1 LNNKR
6 DQLNALTVNLPSQ
19 NFKASQTTKFKHI
32 NSIIFDT
39 PPATPKPAVICSC
52 RQHGNVA
59 NTLLRDKYMK
69 KIINSLLLLL
79 SMTFSYHSMALVKGA
94 DISWISQMED
104 SGYEF
109 YNDWGYRQDV
119 LSILRDHGMS
129 AVRLR
134 VWVNPSDGYYSS
146 IDDVIIKAQWA
157 KAANMDVMIDFH
169 YSDTWADPGNQWKP
183 SAWSSLSF
191 EQLMGEVWSYT
202 KTSLEALRNAGI
214 TPKWIQVGNE
224 TNNGML
230 WYEGMA
236 SNNMRNYAWLF
247 NSGRNAAKEVFP
259 DAKVIV
265 HLANC
270 HDNANFRWIFDGLQA
285 NNAWWDVI
293 GASSYPTNASGLSWQ
308 QANSQCLANLN
319 DMVERYGSEVMISEI
334 GVPWDHP
341 EAKTIVA
348 DMISKV
354 RQVKQNKGLGIFYW
368 EPQAYSWQGY
378 TLGAWNPY
386 TMQPTTTLDAFLE

>member
-1 LNNKR
+1 MN
-6 DQLNALTVNLPSQ
+6 
-19 NFKASQTTKFKHI
+19 
-32 NSIIFDT
+32 
-39 PPATPKPAVICSC
+39 
-52 RQHGNVA
+52 
-59 NTLLRDKYMK
+59 NTLKALA
-69 KIINSLLLLL
+69 IFGSLVT
-79 SMTFSYHSMALVKGA
+79 SSYSLAFIKGA
-94 DISWISQMED
+94 DISWITQMED

-119 LSILRDHGMS
+119 LSILRDHGMN

-146 IDDVIIKAQWA
+146 LDDVIVKAQWA
-157 KAANMDVMIDFH
+157 KDANMDVMIDFH

-183 SAWSSLSF
+183 SQWQQLSF
-191 EQLMGEVWSYT
+191 EDLMGQVWSYT
-202 KTSLEALRNAGI
+202 RDSLNALKAAGI

-230 WYEGMA
+230 WNDGMA

-270 HDNANFRWIFDGLQA
+270 HDNANFRWIFDGLQS
-285 NNAWWDVI
+285 NSAWWDVI
-293 GASSYPTNASGLSWQ
+293 GASSYPKNATGLTWQ
-308 QANSQCLANLN
+308 EANNQCLSNLN
-319 DMVERYGSEVMISEI
+319 DMVERYGTEVMITEI
-334 GVPWDHP
+334 GVPWDDP
-341 EAKTIVA
+341 QAKTIIA
-348 DMISKV
+348 DMFQKV
-354 RQVKQNKGLGIFYW
+354 RSIKQGKGIGIFYW

-378 TLGAWNPY
+378 TLGAWDPN
-386 TMQPTTTLDAFLE
+386 TRQPTQALNAFID

>member
-1 LNNKR
+1 MN
-6 DQLNALTVNLPSQ
+6 
-19 NFKASQTTKFKHI
+19 
-32 NSIIFDT
+32 
-39 PPATPKPAVICSC
+39 
-52 RQHGNVA
+52 
-59 NTLLRDKYMK
+59 NTLKTLA
-69 KIINSLLLLL
+69 IFGSLIT
-79 SMTFSYHSMALVKGA
+79 SSYSLAFIKGA
-94 DISWISQMED
+94 DISWITQMED

-119 LSILRDHGMS
+119 LSILRDHGMN

-146 IDDVIIKAQWA
+146 LDDVIVKAQWA
-157 KAANMDVMIDFH
+157 KDANMDVMIDFH

-183 SAWSSLSF
+183 SQWQQLSF
-191 EQLMGEVWSYT
+191 EDLMGQVWSYT
-202 KTSLEALRNAGI
+202 RDSLNTLKAAGI

-230 WYEGMA
+230 WNDGMA

-270 HDNANFRWIFDGLQA
+270 HDNANFRWIFDGLQS
-285 NNAWWDVI
+285 NSAWWDVI
-293 GASSYPTNASGLSWQ
+293 GASSYPKNATGLTWQ
-308 QANSQCLANLN
+308 EANNQCLSNLN
-319 DMVERYGSEVMISEI
+319 DMVERYGTEVMITEI
-334 GVPWDHP
+334 GVPWDDP
-341 EAKTIVA
+341 QAKTIIA
-348 DMISKV
+348 DMIQKV
-354 RQVKQNKGLGIFYW
+354 RSIKQGKGIGIFYW

-378 TLGAWNPY
+378 TLGAWDPN
-386 TMQPTTTLDAFLE
+386 TRQPTQALDAFID

>member
-1 LNNKR
+1 MN
-6 DQLNALTVNLPSQ
+6 
-19 NFKASQTTKFKHI
+19 
-32 NSIIFDT
+32 
-39 PPATPKPAVICSC
+39 
-52 RQHGNVA
+52 
-59 NTLLRDKYMK
+59 NTLKALA
-69 KIINSLLLLL
+69 IFGSLVT
-79 SMTFSYHSMALVKGA
+79 SSYSLAFIKGA
-94 DISWISQMED
+94 DISWITQMED

-119 LSILRDHGMS
+119 LSILRDHGMN

-146 IDDVIIKAQWA
+146 LDDVIVKAQWA
-157 KAANMDVMIDFH
+157 KDANMDVMIDFH

-183 SAWSSLSF
+183 SQWQQLSF
-191 EQLMGEVWSYT
+191 EDLMEQVWSYT
-202 KTSLEALRNAGI
+202 RDSLNALKAAGI

-230 WYEGMA
+230 WNDGMA

-270 HDNANFRWIFDGLQA
+270 HDNANFRWIFDGLQS
-285 NNAWWDVI
+285 NSAWWDVI
-293 GASSYPTNASGLSWQ
+293 GASSYPKNATGLTWQ
-308 QANSQCLANLN
+308 EANNQCLSNLN
-319 DMVERYGSEVMISEI
+319 DMVERYGTEVMITEI
-334 GVPWDHP
+334 GVPWDDP
-341 EAKTIVA
+341 QAKTIIA
-348 DMISKV
+348 DMIQKV
-354 RQVKQNKGLGIFYW
+354 RSIKQGKGIGIFYW

-378 TLGAWNPY
+378 TLGAWDPN
-386 TMQPTTTLDAFLE
+386 TRQPTQALDAFID